1 MVLQKP
7 NKTQTMAYY
16 TKEQIEEKIKE
27 LNDSDNKSLGT
38 CLKLSFWKNQ
48 LNNNLVNLK
57 YEANA

>member
-1 MVLQKP
+1 
-7 NKTQTMAYY
+7 MAYY

-48 LNNNLVNLK
+48 LKNV
-57 YEANA
+57 